1 MARARRTETRHGV
14 ELSNLDQPLFG
25 DADATKRDLID
36 YLEAVAD
43 PILRELRDRPLSV
56 IRVRPGQQP
65 FMQKNLPDYA
75 PDFVRWTPVWSA
87 AGHREIHYPLC
98 NDLRTLLWFGN
109 QRAVEYHPTL
119 MVPHFGEQTDILG
132 GTVTHL
138 VLDLDPPEGS
148 GFDGVVAVAHLAHEA
163 LTAAGLHGAVKT
175 SGSKGLHVIVPV
187 RDLDLPDAAAA
198 TRALAARTEKLD
210 PGLATTAFLKAD
222 RGGRVFV
229 DSTRSGGGSLACA
242 FSPRVRPGT
251 TVSYPVPWADL
262 DAVRP
267 ADFTIRSVPPLL
279 DGDPWT
285 AILPEPQRIPAEIVA
300 EGHAIPIARVAAM
313 HEGKR
318 RKRAREAGESG
329 SPE

>member
-1 MARARRTETRHGV
+1 MARVRQTESRHGV
-14 ELSNLDQPLFG
+14 EFTSLDQPLF
-25 DADATKRDLID
+25 DQADATKRDLID
-36 YLEAVAD
+36 YLEAVSA
-43 PILRELRDRPLSV
+43 PMLRELRDRPLSV
-56 IRVRPGQQP
+56 VRVRPGQRP
-65 FMQKNLPDYA
+65 FMQKNLPGYA
-75 PDFVRWTPVWSA
+75 PDFVRWTPVWSES
-87 AGHREIHYPLC
+87 GHREIHYPLC
-98 NDLRTLLWFGN
+98 NDLPTLLWFGN

-119 MVPHFGEQTDILG
+119 MVPHFGEHTDVLG

-148 GFDGVVAVAHLAHEA
+148 GFEVVVAVAHLVQDA
-163 LTAAGLHGAVKT
+163 LAAAGLHGAVKT

-198 TRALAARTEKLD
+198 TRALAARTEALD
-210 PGLATTAFLKAD
+210 PERATTAFLKAD

-251 TVSYPVPWADL
+251 TVSYPVPWPEL

-267 ADFTIRSVPPLL
+267 ADFTVRSVPKLL
-279 DGDPWT
+279 DGDPWA
-285 AILPEPQRIPAEIVA
+285 AILPEPQQIPADVVA
-300 EGHAIPIARVAAM
+300 QGHAIPIARVAAM

-318 RKRAREAGESG
+318 RKRAREATPDAG
-329 SPE
+329 